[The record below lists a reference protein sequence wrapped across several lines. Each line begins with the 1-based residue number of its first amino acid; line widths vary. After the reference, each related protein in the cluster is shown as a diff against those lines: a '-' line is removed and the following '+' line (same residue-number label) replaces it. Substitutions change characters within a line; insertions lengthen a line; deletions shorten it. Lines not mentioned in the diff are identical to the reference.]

1 MKTNYLNEEHPYLKE
16 VEALMLETFCVGVL
30 ETKQNTFVWAM
41 FASIFMQILLF
52 PLTILM
58 SFVKLLYLLLVV
70 IAVILID
77 SNIEKIEI
85 IVFVIGFVIV
95 FYKEII
101 SLLLYISEAFL
112 VLCTRGALLKWIAKG
127 YLLNY
132 PFRQSIIEHEKN
144 SQFISGT
151 VAIINIAYRTKYDY
165 LSDLYFNSNN
175 DDGEEKLINY
185 MKKLRNENAEK
196 ITYLTK

>member
-1 MKTNYLNEEHPYLKE
+1 
-16 VEALMLETFCVGVL
+16 MLETFCVGVL

-175 DDGEEKLINY
+175 DDGEEKLINF

-196 ITYLTK
+196 ITYLTE